1 MNNRTGEVTVIFI
14 SPEDVREDQDLRVS
28 EAFDLL
34 FKECDIEAF
43 FRNNKKDVE
52 LSGNGKR
59 DSLGCCC
66 TGSVSE

>member
-1 MNNRTGEVTVIFI
+1 MNNRTGVVTVIFI

-34 FKECDIEAF
+34 FQECDIEAF
-43 FRNNKKDVE
+43 FHNNKKDVE

-59 DSLGCCC
+59 DSLGCCGP
-66 TGSVSE
+66 GSVSE